1 MSIASAPLPAY
12 PAAAPRRH
20 VAPGSLRASV
30 EAARRSRGRLER
42 GQGHPA
48 SPPDAKDL
56 GKGSSRPRR
65 ARAGSIKE
73 GGGHVGA
80 GKAGGSAYPP
90 RVMDGRAGADVL
102 VSLKTLPAPSSPL
115 LSPDETAAAAAR

>member
-12 PAAAPRRH
+12 PTAAPRGH
-20 VAPGSLRASV
+20 AAPGTLHARV
-30 EAARRSRGRLER
+30 EAARRGRGRLER
-42 GQGHPA
+42 GQGHPP